1 MKEDIE
7 ETLLIEMP
15 DRPFQGV
22 HCMIADDEKAIQNA
36 IMTAIGYKRES
47 YIIFSSDYDFLLNA
61 EELAKDNSYK
71 TIVIDIYY
79 DFHAKTIRKKMRAF
93 PKMQKDSYFAL
104 FLLIP
109 QNPDPQIERAIS
121 YCRKRIRTFL
131 NFYKK
136 RDWVTVVIHPYHV
149 IQNPQIGRPRIF
161 HKVSLCVTSDD
172 ARNLFDVS
180 AWRKILQ
187 NEKYH
192 MNKIINSS

>member
-1 MKEDIE
+1 
-7 ETLLIEMP
+7 MP
-15 DRPFQGV
+15 DHPFQEV
-22 HCMIADDEKAIQNA
+22 HCLIADDEKAIQNA

-109 QNPDPQIERAIS
+109 QNLDPQIERAIS

-136 RDWVTVVIHPYHV
+136 RDWVTVVIHSYHV
-149 IQNPQIGRPRIF
+149 IQNPKIGRLRIF

-172 ARNLFDVS
+172 ARNLFDVP

-192 MNKIINSS
+192 INKIINSS